1 MKEKILFAAVILMV
15 MFFLGVLISPL
26 INQANKEKSDMVGFE
41 IRKYQDGYEI
51 YKNGKLE
58 FEFTK
63 ENTDSLSLETLKWIY
78 EGD

>member
-1 MKEKILFAAVILMV
+1 
-15 MFFLGVLISPL
+15 
-26 INQANKEKSDMVGFE
+26 MVGFE